1 MKRQR
6 HNPLVTLTVTQISLS
21 RNKIILAKVQ
31 RRWLIAKFFADCLE
45 IQWFDC
51 IFAATVLATPL
62 NDAYHGG
69 TSFLYMYMK
78 YDKQPIALS
87 QQLKLLEQRGLMIQN
102 EETALSQLQSI
113 SYFRLAS
120 YWHSMEVPNSD
131 KHQFLP
137 DSDFDDVIELYQF
150 DKKLRTL
157 VFTSIQDIEIALRT
171 RIIQCFSL
179 KYGAFWFMGARLFKN
194 ENIFATCLENIQ
206 KEVNRSNEDFLK
218 EHFKKYDEPSL
229 PPVWKT
235 MEVVSFGTLSK
246 LYCNFNDTGVKK
258 QVARS
263 FGLPQ
268 YLYLESWMKCA
279 SVLRNYCAHH
289 ARLWNR
295 RFPIMPQLPK
305 RLPLKWIDT
314 SHIRP
319 IKLYAQLCCLAYL
332 EQSINPNSQFKSG
345 IKALLANT
353 PQTTL
358 KAMGFPANWREEAL
372 WKD

>member
-1 MKRQR
+1 MIIWKFSDSI
-6 HNPLVTLTVTQISLS
+6 VSLQQQFS
-21 RNKIILAKVQ
+21 PRLSTMRTTAGL
-31 RRWLIAKFFADCLE
+31 R
-45 IQWFDC
+45 
-51 IFAATVLATPL
+51 
-62 NDAYHGG
+62 
-69 TSFLYMYMK
+69 FLYVYMK
-78 YDKQPIALS
+78 YDKQPIALL
-87 QQLKLLEQRGLMIQN
+87 QQLKLLEQRGLIIQN
-102 EETALSQLQSI
+102 EEIALSQLQSI
-113 SYFRLAS
+113 SYFRLAN

-137 DSDFDDVIELYQF
+137 NSNFDDVIELYQF

-179 KYGAFWFMGARLFKN
+179 KYGAFWFMDVRLFKN
-194 ENIFATCLENIQ
+194 ESIFATCLENIQ

-235 MEVVSFGTLSK
+235 MEVISFGTLSK

-258 QVARS
+258 QVAKS

-305 RLPLKWIDT
+305 RLPLKWIGT
-314 SHIRP
+314 NCIRP
-319 IKLYAQLCCLAYL
+319 IKLYAQLCCLAYW

-345 IKALLANT
+345 IKTLLSHT

-358 KAMGFPANWREEAL
+358 KAMGFPANWREEPL

>member
-1 MKRQR
+1 MIIWKFSDSI
-6 HNPLVTLTVTQISLS
+6 VSLQQQFS
-21 RNKIILAKVQ
+21 PRLSTMRTTAGL
-31 RRWLIAKFFADCLE
+31 R
-45 IQWFDC
+45 
-51 IFAATVLATPL
+51 
-62 NDAYHGG
+62 
-69 TSFLYMYMK
+69 FLYVYMK
-78 YDKQPIALS
+78 YDKQPIALL
-87 QQLKLLEQRGLMIQN
+87 QQLKLLEQRGLIIQN
-102 EETALSQLQSI
+102 EEIALSQLQSI

-137 DSDFDDVIELYQF
+137 NSNFDDVIELYQF

-179 KYGAFWFMGARLFKN
+179 KYGAFWFMDVRLFKN
-194 ENIFATCLENIQ
+194 ESIFAACLENIQ

-235 MEVVSFGTLSK
+235 MEVISFGTLSK

-258 QVARS
+258 QVAKS

-305 RLPLKWIDT
+305 RLPLKWIGT
-314 SHIRP
+314 NCIRP
-319 IKLYAQLCCLAYL
+319 IKLYAQLCCLAYW

-345 IKALLANT
+345 IKTLLSHT

-358 KAMGFPANWREEAL
+358 KAMGFPANWREELL

>member
-1 MKRQR
+1 MRTTAGLR
-6 HNPLVTLTVTQISLS
+6 
-21 RNKIILAKVQ
+21 
-31 RRWLIAKFFADCLE
+31 
-45 IQWFDC
+45 
-51 IFAATVLATPL
+51 
-62 NDAYHGG
+62 
-69 TSFLYMYMK
+69 FLYMYMK

-137 DSDFDDVIELYQF
+137 DSNFDDVIVLYQF

-179 KYGAFWFMGARLFKN
+179 KYGAFWFMDTRLFKN
-194 ENIFATCLENIQ
+194 EKIL
-206 KEVNRSNEDFLK
+206 
-218 EHFKKYDEPSL
+218 HFKKYDEPSL

-235 MEVVSFGTLSK
+235 MEVISFGTLSK

-258 QVARS
+258 QVAKS

-319 IKLYAQLCCLAYL
+319 IKLYAQLCSLAYL

-345 IKALLANT
+345 IKTLLSNT

-358 KAMGFPANWREEAL
+358 KAMGFPANWREEPL

>member
-1 MKRQR
+1 
-6 HNPLVTLTVTQISLS
+6 
-21 RNKIILAKVQ
+21 
-31 RRWLIAKFFADCLE
+31 
-45 IQWFDC
+45 
-51 IFAATVLATPL
+51 
-62 NDAYHGG
+62 
-69 TSFLYMYMK
+69 MK
-78 YDKQPIALS
+78 YAKQPIALS
-87 QQLKLLEQRGLMIQN
+87 LQLKLLEQRGLIIQN

-131 KHQFLP
+131 KHRFLP
-137 DSDFDDVIELYQF
+137 DSNFDNVIELYQF

-157 VFTSIQDIEIALRT
+157 VFASIQDIEIALRT
-171 RIIQCFSL
+171 RTIQCFSL
-179 KYGAFWFMGARLFKN
+179 KYGAFWFMDVRLFKD
-194 ENIFATCLENIQ
+194 EGIFANCLENIQ

-218 EHFKKYDEPSL
+218 EHFKKYNDPSL

-235 MEVVSFGTLSK
+235 MEVISFGTLSK

-258 QVARS
+258 QVAKN

-268 YLYLESWMKCA
+268 YMYLESWMKCA

-305 RLPLKWIDT
+305 SLPLQWIGT
-314 SHIRP
+314 KCIRP
-319 IKLYAQLCCLAYL
+319 IKLYAQVCCLAYL
-332 EQSINPNSQFKSG
+332 EQSINPNSQFKSR
-345 IKALLANT
+345 IKALLSNT

-358 KAMGFPANWREEAL
+358 KAMGFPANWREEPL

>member
-1 MKRQR
+1 MIIWKFSDSI
-6 HNPLVTLTVTQISLS
+6 VSLQQQFS
-21 RNKIILAKVQ
+21 PRLSTMRTTAGL
-31 RRWLIAKFFADCLE
+31 R
-45 IQWFDC
+45 
-51 IFAATVLATPL
+51 
-62 NDAYHGG
+62 
-69 TSFLYMYMK
+69 FLYVYMK
-78 YDKQPIALS
+78 YDKQPIALL
-87 QQLKLLEQRGLMIQN
+87 QQLKLLEQRGLIIQN
-102 EETALSQLQSI
+102 EEIALSQLQSI

-137 DSDFDDVIELYQF
+137 NSNFDDVIELYQF

-179 KYGAFWFMGARLFKN
+179 KYGAFWFMDVRLFKN
-194 ENIFATCLENIQ
+194 ESIFATCLENIQ

-235 MEVVSFGTLSK
+235 MEVISFGTLSK

-258 QVARS
+258 QVAKS

-305 RLPLKWIDT
+305 RLPLKWIGT
-314 SHIRP
+314 NCIRP
-319 IKLYAQLCCLAYL
+319 IKLYAQLCCLAYW

-345 IKALLANT
+345 IKTLLSNT
-353 PQTTL
+353 PQATL
-358 KAMGFPANWREEAL
+358 KAMGFPANWREEPL

>member
-1 MKRQR
+1 MIIWKFSDSI
-6 HNPLVTLTVTQISLS
+6 VSLQQQFS
-21 RNKIILAKVQ
+21 PRLSTMRTTAGL
-31 RRWLIAKFFADCLE
+31 R
-45 IQWFDC
+45 
-51 IFAATVLATPL
+51 
-62 NDAYHGG
+62 
-69 TSFLYMYMK
+69 FLYVYMK
-78 YDKQPIALS
+78 YDKQPIALL
-87 QQLKLLEQRGLMIQN
+87 QQLKLLEQRGLIIQN
-102 EETALSQLQSI
+102 EEIALSQLQSI

-137 DSDFDDVIELYQF
+137 NSNFDDVIELYQF

-179 KYGAFWFMGARLFKN
+179 KYGAFWFMDVRLFKN
-194 ENIFATCLENIQ
+194 ESIFAACLENIQ

-235 MEVVSFGTLSK
+235 MEVISFGTLSK

-258 QVARS
+258 QVAKG

-305 RLPLKWIDT
+305 RLPLKWIGT
-314 SHIRP
+314 NCIRP
-319 IKLYAQLCCLAYL
+319 IKLYAQLCCLAYW

-345 IKALLANT
+345 IKTLLSHT

-358 KAMGFPANWREEAL
+358 KAMGFPANWREEPL

>member
-1 MKRQR
+1 MIIWKFSDSI
-6 HNPLVTLTVTQISLS
+6 VSLQQQFS
-21 RNKIILAKVQ
+21 PRLSTMRTTAGL
-31 RRWLIAKFFADCLE
+31 R
-45 IQWFDC
+45 
-51 IFAATVLATPL
+51 
-62 NDAYHGG
+62 
-69 TSFLYMYMK
+69 FLYVYMK
-78 YDKQPIALS
+78 YDKQPIALL
-87 QQLKLLEQRGLMIQN
+87 QQLKLLEQRGLIIQN
-102 EETALSQLQSI
+102 EEIALSQLQSI

-137 DSDFDDVIELYQF
+137 NSNFDDVIELYQF

-179 KYGAFWFMGARLFKN
+179 KYGAFWFMDVRLFKN
-194 ENIFATCLENIQ
+194 ESIFATCLENIQ

-235 MEVVSFGTLSK
+235 MEVISFGTLSK

-258 QVARS
+258 QVAKS

-305 RLPLKWIDT
+305 RLPLKWIGT
-314 SHIRP
+314 NCIRP
-319 IKLYAQLCCLAYL
+319 IKLYAQLCCLAYW

-345 IKALLANT
+345 IKTLLSHT

-358 KAMGFPANWREEAL
+358 KAMGFPANWREEPL

>member
-1 MKRQR
+1 MRTTAGLR
-6 HNPLVTLTVTQISLS
+6 
-21 RNKIILAKVQ
+21 
-31 RRWLIAKFFADCLE
+31 
-45 IQWFDC
+45 
-51 IFAATVLATPL
+51 
-62 NDAYHGG
+62 
-69 TSFLYMYMK
+69 FLYVYMK
-78 YDKQPIALS
+78 YDKQPIALL
-87 QQLKLLEQRGLMIQN
+87 QQLKLLEQRGLIIQN
-102 EETALSQLQSI
+102 EEIALSQLQSI

-137 DSDFDDVIELYQF
+137 NSNFDDVIELYQF

-179 KYGAFWFMGARLFKN
+179 KYGAFWFMDVRLFKN
-194 ENIFATCLENIQ
+194 ESIFATCLENIQ

-235 MEVVSFGTLSK
+235 MEVISFGTLSK

-258 QVARS
+258 QVAKS

-319 IKLYAQLCCLAYL
+319 IKLYAQLCSLAYL

-345 IKALLANT
+345 IKTLLSNT

-358 KAMGFPANWREEAL
+358 KAMGFPANWREEPL

>member
-1 MKRQR
+1 MQGF
-6 HNPLVTLTVTQISLS
+6 SL
-21 RNKIILAKVQ
+21 II
-31 RRWLIAKFFADCLE
+31 WEFSDLIVSLHQQFSPRLSTMRTTARLR
-45 IQWFDC
+45 
-51 IFAATVLATPL
+51 
-62 NDAYHGG
+62 
-69 TSFLYMYMK
+69 FLYVYMK
-78 YDKQPIALS
+78 YDKQPIALP
-87 QQLKLLEQRGLMIQN
+87 QQLRLLEQRGLIIQN
-102 EETALSQLQSI
+102 EEIALSQLQSI
-113 SYFRLAS
+113 SYFRLAN

-137 DSDFDDVIELYQF
+137 NSNFDNVIELYQF

-179 KYGAFWFMGARLFKN
+179 KYGAFWFMDARLFKN
-194 ENIFATCLENIQ
+194 EKIFATCLENIQ

-235 MEVVSFGTLSK
+235 MEVISFGTLSK

-258 QVARS
+258 QVAKS

-289 ARLWNR
+289 ARPWNR

-305 RLPLKWIDT
+305 KLPLKWIDT

-319 IKLYAQLCCLAYL
+319 IKLYAQLCYLAYL
-332 EQSINPNSQFKSG
+332 EQSINPNSQFKG
-345 IKALLANT
+345 KI
-353 PQTTL
+353 TTL
-358 KAMGFPANWREEAL
+358 LSDNPQATLKSMGIPANWREEPL
-372 WKD
+372 WKG